1 MTAGSLRSNA
11 VYRRVLLKVSGESLQ
26 GAGPDTID
34 RDAVGYIADQIGDVQ
49 ARGVEVAA
57 VVGGGNIWRGAAAER
72 RGMERSTADYA
83 GMVAT
88 IINGLA
94 LQDALERR
102 GVTTRT
108 QSALPIQA
116 VAEPYIRRRAMRH
129 LEKGRVVL
137 FCAGAGNPYMSTDT
151 ASALRAL
158 EIGADVLLMAKNGV
172 DGVYDSD
179 PRTNPAAVRFV
190 NLEYLDAVNRRLEV
204 MDSTAMTLC
213 MDNQMPIIVFD
224 IFEPGA
230 MGRILRGDAVG
241 TVIDDGNPQR
251 ARNGAGSEGG
261 NRNAG
266 TPG

>member
-1 MTAGSLRSNA
+1 MVSASVTGETI
-11 VYRRVLLKVSGESLQ
+11 YRRVLLKVSGESLQ
-26 GAGPDTID
+26 GSGPDAID
-34 RDAVGYIADQIGDVQ
+34 PEAVAYIADQIID
-49 ARGVEVAA
+49 AHSRGVEVAA
-57 VVGGGNIWRGAAAER
+57 VVGGGNIWRGSAAER

-94 LQDALERR
+94 LQDALERK
-102 GVTTRT
+102 GIITRT

-116 VAEPYIRRRAMRH
+116 VAEPYIRRRAIRH

-158 EIGADVLLMAKNGV
+158 EVGADVLLMAKNGV

-179 PRTNPAAVRFV
+179 PKINPAAVRFG
-190 NLEYLDAVNRRLEV
+190 NLDYLDAVNRRLEV

-213 MDNQMPIIVFD
+213 MDNEMPIIVFD
-224 IFEPGA
+224 IFERGA
-230 MGRILRGDAVG
+230 MGRILQGDVVG
-241 TVIDDGNPQR
+241 TTIDDGSR
-251 ARNGAGSEGG
+251 RNGS
-261 NRNAG
+261 
-266 TPG
+266 